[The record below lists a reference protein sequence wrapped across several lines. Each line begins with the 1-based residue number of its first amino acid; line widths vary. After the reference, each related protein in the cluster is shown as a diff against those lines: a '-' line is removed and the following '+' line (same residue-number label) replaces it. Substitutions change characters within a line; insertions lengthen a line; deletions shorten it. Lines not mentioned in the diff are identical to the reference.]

1 MYQFLFTCLHYTG
14 LQETMYKLFAC
25 LLYTIKVI
33 NIYML
38 TLHYIKVTYMFTIFL
53 FTFYITSCTNKTK
66 SILSSNPLPMLWP
79 VSHSG
84 NLQEGRQLCRSG
96 LCSQWWR
103 EGWRSQTACVVS
115 PCGWDAQHGPSVE
128 QLTVSLSPHQLT
140 AVSSSKGKQV
150 CRLCRAHSHQQETL
164 YQP

>member
-1 MYQFLFTCLHYTG
+1 MLISGFDGCDFALYAQNDMMIQRIYKDKECFNLPRYLQMCVCVYKLKLIIFTLLRCTRKCINFYLHYTG

-66 SILSSNPLPMLWP
+66 SILSSNPLPML
-79 VSHSG
+79 
-84 NLQEGRQLCRSG
+84 
-96 LCSQWWR
+96 
-103 EGWRSQTACVVS
+103 
-115 PCGWDAQHGPSVE
+115 
-128 QLTVSLSPHQLT
+128 
-140 AVSSSKGKQV
+140 
-150 CRLCRAHSHQQETL
+150 
-164 YQP
+164 

>member
-14 LQETMYKLFAC
+14 LQETMNKLFAC

-66 SILSSNPLPMLWP
+66 STNPSCRLILCPCFDQWAIL
-79 VSHSG
+79 VIYKKAG
-84 NLQEGRQLCRSG
+84 NCVELVYAPSDGERDDGVKQL
-96 LCSQWWR
+96 
-103 EGWRSQTACVVS
+103 VVS
-115 PCGWDAQHGPSVE
+115 PCG
-128 QLTVSLSPHQLT
+128 
-140 AVSSSKGKQV
+140 
-150 CRLCRAHSHQQETL
+150 
-164 YQP
+164 